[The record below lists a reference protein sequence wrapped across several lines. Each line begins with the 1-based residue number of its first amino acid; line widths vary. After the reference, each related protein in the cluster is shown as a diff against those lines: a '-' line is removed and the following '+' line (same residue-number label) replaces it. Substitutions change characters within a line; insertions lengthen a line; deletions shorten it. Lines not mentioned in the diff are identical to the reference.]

1 MRGREISQY
10 VETFSG
16 PWPDVL
22 ADMKEF
28 VELSFLAAGTKR
40 RAANIRVLIARPLVP
55 PTRLQPHVAR
65 FRQAISDMPG
75 CRIELKSTDQTVHTI
90 EIEYRR

>member
-1 MRGREISQY
+1 MPGSEISKY
-10 VETFSG
+10 VEAFSG

-22 ADMKEF
+22 IDMQEF

-40 RAANIRVLIARPLVP
+40 RAANIRVLIARQLVP
-55 PTRLQPHVAR
+55 PSYLQPHIAR
-65 FRQAISDMPG
+65 FRQAISGMPS